1 MAHLKSTGTKTT
13 PKKVSSTTG
22 QEKTSSTT
30 SARTA
35 KKLSQNLT
43 TLTTNK
49 SESKKPSKVSSTK
62 KTAGTEVIISHDLE
76 LFPYV
81 SGFPFR
87 LIDKTEKKTCYF
99 QSQSHAQKYID
110 RYHPVYDLYRYIP

>member
-1 MAHLKSTGTKTT
+1 MARSKSTGTKTT
-13 PKKVSSTTG
+13 PKKASSTTG
-22 QEKTSSTT
+22 QEKTLSTT

-35 KKLSQNLT
+35 KNLSQNLT

-49 SESKKPSKVSSTK
+49 SELKKPSKVSSTK
-62 KTAGTEVIISHDLE
+62 KTSETDVIISHDLE

-87 LIDKTEKKTCYF
+87 LIDKTENKTCYF

-110 RYHPVYDLYRYIP
+110 RYHPVYTLYRYIP